1 MNSKKKVEIIVEK
14 EIKKHLKKGVL
25 EGVFPCAAAGISR
38 GFGKEK
44 IKIISFY
51 GNSSLYPQ
59 KIKIKKNTF
68 FDLASLTKP
77 LATTMA
83 ILCLIKSNKIDINEK
98 LPSLLEKKIKG
109 RKKKINIKQL
119 LGHCSGFPA
128 HREYFRILKDVHVD
142 KKGEFVENLL
152 LKEELEYV
160 PETKAVYSD
169 LGFMLLGRIIE
180 KKSGYP
186 LGQFVKEKVLKP
198 LDLDK
203 KIFFNPLFDIKHT
216 FRNKEFAATENCTWR
231 KKILYGEVHD
241 DNCHAMGGVAG
252 HSGLFGNIESV
263 TIYTSWILDMWKG
276 VASHPNIENKDLVDF
291 LVRQKKVPGS
301 SRTLGFDTTSKIGSS
316 SGKYFSKKSV
326 GHLGFSGTSFWIDP
340 EKHVVVVLLSNR
352 VHLGR
357 ENKKIKKFR
366 PYFHDMA
373 IEAIY
378 ST

>member
-1 MNSKKKVEIIVEK
+1 MKSKKTPEITVPRD
-14 EIKKHLKKGVL
+14 IKILLKKGVF
-25 EGVFPCAAAGISR
+25 EGVFPCAAAGVSL
-38 GFGKEK
+38 GVGKEK
-44 IKIISFY
+44 RKNITYF
-51 GNSSLYPQ
+51 GNASLFPE
-59 KIKIKKNTF
+59 KRKLKKNTY

-83 ILCLIKSNKIDINEK
+83 ILCLIKMKKIDLDEK

-109 RKKKINIKQL
+109 EKENITINQL

-128 HREYFRILKDVHVD
+128 HREYFKILKDIPVNKRGD
-142 KKGEFVENLL
+142 FVETLL
-152 LKEELEYV
+152 LKEELEYIA
-160 PETKAVYSD
+160 ETKAVYSD

-186 LGQFVKEKVLKP
+186 LEQFVKEKVLEP
-198 LDLDK
+198 LNLEK
-203 KIFFNPLFDIKHT
+203 NIFFNPLFDSKHT
-216 FRNKEFAATENCTWR
+216 LRNKEFAATEKCTWR
-231 KKILYGEVHD
+231 KKTLYGEVHD

-263 TIYTSWILDMWKG
+263 TTYTAWILDMWKG
-276 VASHPNIENKDLVDF
+276 IASHPNIENKDLVNF

-301 SRTLGFDTTSKIGSS
+301 SRTLGFDTTAKSGSS
-316 SGKYFSKKSV
+316 SGKHFSKKSV

-340 EKHVVVVLLSNR
+340 EKHLVVVLLSNR

-357 ENKKIKKFR
+357 ENTKIKQFR

-373 IEAIY
+373 IETIY
-378 ST
+378 FT